1 MSFIVEGVTR
11 QDEPDSQVRRIG
23 AYESREEAIAV
34 AKATVDEFLHREY
47 QAGMLSSELFSR
59 YQVQGEHPYIFRDDG
74 TTMNVRTFDHLQYA
88 MLRSAEICDDKN

>member
-1 MSFIVEGVTR
+1 MGFIVEGVTR

-34 AKATVDEFLHREY
+34 SKATVDEFLRREY

-74 TTMNVRTFDHLQYA
+74 TTLNVRTFDHSQYA
-88 MLRSAEICDDKN
+88 MLRSAEICEGRN

>member
-23 AYESREEAIAV
+23 VYETREEAIAV
-34 AKATVDEFLHREY
+34 AKVTVDEFLRREY

-74 TTMNVRTFDHLQYA
+74 TTMSVRTFDHLQYA
-88 MLRSAEICDDKN
+88 MLRSAEICEGKN